1 MFRSGLT
8 ALLARLRTA
17 LNAATP
23 AKPAPKRRRKSPA
36 APGRG
41 LAATLDSSRLVAVA
55 LFVATVAIIVL
66 VSFVGVTNRTLPVL
80 PNQIASVRIVASVP
94 FSYESTEKT
103 RAARD
108 RLSERVPPVYRI
120 DPEPLRRF
128 EVHLADLIAALEP
141 YSGLPPEQ
149 RNQLLREATAAYNA
163 RGPYRALPEDV
174 AILTTDGSAA
184 SRAQLL
190 EIGLGI
196 LRAIHAQGISDPA
209 DLGNETVLQTPAGR
223 FNVFQVLRPDDSVVT
238 RPVDTL
244 EDALTYLRINL
255 AAEEPDRRRAAALYR
270 ILREGVIANLQ
281 YDADSTR
288 ARRAEAVADL
298 RPVKVFVELGQSII
312 EPDTRVTPE
321 QFEMLEAHRR
331 ALASNSTPVDEA
343 MRLSG
348 RILLVLAMLAASLIY
363 IRLEDPETLQSNS
376 RLALLALVVIGN
388 LALVRAT
395 YSLGSLDYFLEDTTT
410 ASLLPYIAPVL
421 IAPLIV
427 ALLID
432 CGSAIFMALF
442 ISIFTSVIWGGRL
455 DLLVLEFLAALVAI
469 QGVNQ
474 TRRRNRILR
483 AALMAGVTLCA
494 GVLLLGFAEHL
505 PLGAVLQQMIAGLF
519 AALVCGVLVVGLL
532 PFLENLFKRTTDITL
547 LELTD
552 YNHPLLRLMQMEA
565 PGTYHHSLVV
575 AQLAENAAA
584 AIGANPLLARVCA
597 LFHDIGKTAKSHY
610 FVENQSDGQNP
621 HDDNNPSLSALI
633 IKAHVKDGVDLA
645 LRHKLPRP
653 VIDVIQQHH
662 GTTLIR
668 YFYHRARQA
677 LRQKAD
683 ANAPLPPLLG
693 ISSEPPRPVPG
704 PVLGGGAR
712 TTPPMP
718 HGAPTLPEQTYR
730 YDGPRPRFK
739 ESAIIHLADGIEAA
753 ARSLPKISPQHLG
766 ELIEQ
771 IVRDRM
777 NDGQLDE
784 SPLTF
789 AELHTIQDS
798 FAHTLLSMLHGRIA
812 YPSAAA
818 VK

>member
-1 MFRSGLT
+1 MTLSGLT
-8 ALLARLRTA
+8 ALLARLRAA
-17 LNAATP
+17 LNATP
-23 AKPAPKRRRKSPA
+23 APVAKSSSSRRRKKPA
-36 APGRG
+36 APGKG
-41 LAATLDSSRLVAVA
+41 LAAAFDTSRLVAVA
-55 LFVATVAIIVL
+55 LFVATVVAIVL
-66 VSFVGVTNRTLPVL
+66 ISFVGVTNRTLTVL
-80 PNQIASVRIVASVP
+80 PNQIASVRIAAAIP
-94 FSYESTEKT
+94 FTYESAVKT
-103 RAARD
+103 QAARE
-108 RLSERVPPVYRI
+108 RLGERVPPVYRI

-128 EVHLADLIAALEP
+128 ELHLTELLASLAP
-141 YSGLPPEQ
+141 YAGLARDQ
-149 RNQLLREATAAYNA
+149 RDPLLVEATAAYNA
-163 RGPYRALPEDV
+163 RGPYRASPEDV
-174 AILTTDGSAA
+174 AVLAFSAA
-184 SRAQLL
+184 DTPASRGQLL
-190 EIGLGI
+190 ENGLAI
-196 LRAIHAQGISDPA
+196 LRAIHTQGITDTS
-209 DLGNETVLQTPAGR
+209 DLGGDRAVGR
-223 FNVFQVLRPDDSVVT
+223 MKLFQVLRPDGAVAT

-244 EDALTYLRINL
+244 EDALTYLRVNL
-255 AAEEPDRRRAAALYR
+255 AAEVSERSRAAALYR
-270 ILREGVIANLQ
+270 IFRDGVTPNLD
-281 YDADSTR
+281 YDAESTR
-288 ARRAEAVADL
+288 ARRADAVRDL
-298 RPVKVFVELGQSII
+298 RPVTVAVEHGQTII
-312 EPDTRVTPE
+312 EPDTRVTAE

-331 ALASNSTPVDEA
+331 ALAAATSPLDET

-363 IRLEDPETLQSNS
+363 IRLEDAETLQSNS
-376 RLALLALVVIGN
+376 RLALLALVTIAN

-395 YSLGSLDYFLEDTTT
+395 YSLGSLDFFLEHTTA

-455 DLLVLEFLAALVAI
+455 DLLVLEFLATLVAI
-469 QGVNQ
+469 QGVNH

-483 AALMAGVTLCA
+483 AALLAGVTLA
-494 GVLLLGFAEHL
+494 VGVLLLGLAEQLPVFAVFKQML
-505 PLGAVLQQMIAGLF
+505 AGLGA
-519 AALVCGVLVVGLL
+519 ALLCGVLVVGLL

-552 YNHPLLRLMQMEA
+552 YNHPLLRLMQLEA

-575 AQLAENAAA
+575 AQLSENAAA

-597 LFHDIGKTAKSHY
+597 LFHDIGKTAKAHY
-610 FVENQSDGQNP
+610 FAENQSDGDNP

-668 YFYHRARQA
+668 YFYHRALQA
-677 LRQKAD
+677 LRQKPD
-683 ANAPLPPLLG
+683 SNAPLPPLLG
-693 ISSEPPRPVPG
+693 ISSAPPPPAASNRTQAPFG
-704 PVLGGGAR
+704 HGG
-712 TTPPMP
+712 
-718 HGAPTLPEQTYR
+718 PTLPEQTYR

-753 ARSLPKISPQHLG
+753 ARCLPKITPQHLG

-789 AELHTIQDS
+789 AELSTIQDS
-798 FAHTLLSMLHGRIA
+798 FAHTLLSMLHGRVA
-812 YPSAAA
+812 YPTAAA
-818 VK
+818 GK